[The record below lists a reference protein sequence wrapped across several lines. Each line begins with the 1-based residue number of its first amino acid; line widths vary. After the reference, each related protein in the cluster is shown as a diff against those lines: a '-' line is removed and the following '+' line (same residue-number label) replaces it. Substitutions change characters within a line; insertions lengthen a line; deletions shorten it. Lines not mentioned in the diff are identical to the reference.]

1 MNSVKLTCVVI
12 DDSKTQRTAVAKLI
26 KNHINLRFVAD
37 YKNAV
42 EAQKHMEESDVDL
55 VFLDIEMP
63 LINGFQ
69 FLDSLKSR
77 PQIILISAK
86 EEYAM
91 QAFDYDVTDYLLKPI
106 RQNRFNTAIKKA
118 LQNNI
123 EIEENE
129 DDYIFVNS
137 KLKKIKLPLGQIK
150 WIEGLGDYIKVVT
163 DEKNVLILSTM
174 KSFAEKLPEDRFLRV
189 HKSYIINLDRVDKF
203 NGSQVEVCGHS
214 IPLSRHKKLA
224 LEDALMNSEAQ

>member
-26 KNHINLRFVAD
+26 KNHINLRFLAD

-42 EAQKHMEESDVDL
+42 EAQKHMEKNNVDL

-69 FLDSLKSR
+69 FLDSLKNR

-106 RQNRFNTAIKKA
+106 GQSRFNTAIKRA

-123 EIEENE
+123 EVEENE
-129 DDYIFVNS
+129 DDYIYVNS
-137 KLKKIKLPLGQIK
+137 KLQKLKLVLGDIK

-163 DEKNVLILSTM
+163 EEKNILILSTM
-174 KSFAEKLPEDRFLRV
+174 KSFAEKLPKDRFLRV

-224 LEDALMNSEAQ
+224 LEDALMNSQA

>member
-26 KNHINLRFVAD
+26 KNHINLRFLAD

-42 EAQKHMEESDVDL
+42 EAQKHMEQSDVDL

-69 FLDSLKSR
+69 FIDSLKNR

-106 RQNRFNTAIKKA
+106 GQNRFNTAIKKA

-123 EIEENE
+123 EIEEKE

-137 KLKKIKLPLGQIK
+137 KLKKVKLPLSDIK

-174 KSFAEKLPEDRFLRV
+174 KSFSEKLPEDRFLRV
-189 HKSYIINLDRVDKF
+189 HKSYIINLDKVEKF

-224 LEDALMNSEAQ
+224 LEDALMNSQA

>member
-26 KNHINLRFVAD
+26 NNHINLRFIAD

-42 EAQKHMEESDVDL
+42 DAQKHMGENNIDL

-69 FLDSLKSR
+69 FIDSLKNR

-86 EEYAM
+86 EQYAM

-106 RQNRFNTAIKKA
+106 GQERFNTAIKKA

-137 KLKKIKLPLGQIK
+137 KLKKVKLPLGDIK
-150 WIEGLGDYIKVVT
+150 WVEGLGDYIKVIT
-163 DEKNVLILSTM
+163 DEQNILILSTM

-189 HKSYIINLDRVDKF
+189 HKSYIINLDKVEKF

-224 LEDALMNSEAQ
+224 LEDALLNSQAH

>member
-26 KNHINLRFVAD
+26 KNHINLRFLAD

-42 EAQKHMEESDVDL
+42 EAQKHMEKNNVDL

-69 FLDSLKSR
+69 FLDSLKNR

-106 RQNRFNTAIKKA
+106 GQSRFNTAIKRA

-123 EIEENE
+123 EVEENE
-129 DDYIFVNS
+129 DDYIYVNS
-137 KLKKIKLPLGQIK
+137 KLKKLKLVLGDIK

-163 DEKNVLILSTM
+163 EEKNILILSTM
-174 KSFAEKLPEDRFLRV
+174 KSFAEKLPKDRFLRV

-224 LEDALMNSEAQ
+224 LEDALMNSQA

>member
-26 KNHINLRFVAD
+26 KNHINLRFLAD

-42 EAQKHMEESDVDL
+42 EAQKHMEKNNVDL

-69 FLDSLKSR
+69 FLDSLKNR

-106 RQNRFNTAIKKA
+106 GQSRFNTAIKRA

-123 EIEENE
+123 EVEENE
-129 DDYIFVNS
+129 DDYIYVNS
-137 KLKKIKLPLGQIK
+137 KLKKLKLVLGDIK

-163 DEKNVLILSTM
+163 EEKNILILSTM
-174 KSFAEKLPEDRFLRV
+174 KSFAEKLPKDKFLRV

-224 LEDALMNSEAQ
+224 LEDALMNSQA

>member
-12 DDSKTQRTAVAKLI
+12 DDSKTQRIAVAKLI
-26 KNHINLRFVAD
+26 KNHINLRFLAD

-42 EAQKHMEESDVDL
+42 EAQKHMEKNNVDL

-69 FLDSLKSR
+69 FLDSLKNR

-106 RQNRFNTAIKKA
+106 GQSRFNTAIKRA

-123 EIEENE
+123 EVEENE
-129 DDYIFVNS
+129 DDYIYVNS
-137 KLKKIKLPLGQIK
+137 KLKKLKLVLGDIK

-163 DEKNVLILSTM
+163 EEKNILILSTM
-174 KSFAEKLPEDRFLRV
+174 KSFAEKLPKDRFLRV

-224 LEDALMNSEAQ
+224 LEDALMNSQA

>member
-26 KNHINLRFVAD
+26 KNHINLRFLAD

-42 EAQKHMEESDVDL
+42 EAQKHMEKNNVDL

-69 FLDSLKSR
+69 FLDSLKNR

-106 RQNRFNTAIKKA
+106 GQSRFNTAIKRA
-118 LQNNI
+118 LQNNL
-123 EIEENE
+123 EVEENE
-129 DDYIFVNS
+129 DDYIYVNS
-137 KLKKIKLPLGQIK
+137 KLKKLKLVLGDIK

-163 DEKNVLILSTM
+163 EEKNILILSTM
-174 KSFAEKLPEDRFLRV
+174 KSFAEKLPKDRFLRV

-224 LEDALMNSEAQ
+224 LEDALMNSQA